1 MGKTRQKTTK
11 RADER
16 HIETIRAEILPRA
29 CESHGLIRK
38 EGDVIHRPRFY
49 KPERLP
55 NGALRIEFLP
65 ADGKT
70 VSDYQRKSDG
80 LASALQ
86 AYKVRIVDDGAG
98 RGHMIVLDSSPWADR
113 ILWDVDEERLNK
125 PMEIFTSDLGERLS
139 LPLIERNV
147 LIAGAPGSGKSG
159 VEWAIVAEAAA
170 RPNVLAVGIDPKG
183 TELGPFWPNT
193 FAAIAETKRETTK
206 LYDSCES
213 AMEWRNQKLK
223 GMKGR
228 KIERLTPEMPAIW
241 IIDDEF
247 TETARRAPGARESA
261 EFIAQKGRST
271 GFQLFLAIQVPTKKV
286 MESLRDMISIRWI
299 GHAGSPEHAAMVLGD
314 GAPVDPQ
321 RLPLGQG
328 VGYLY
333 GDGFPG
339 YPLVKTDYI
348 DDKDAPYIDAIGGVT
363 MPELPPSIADFASA
377 GTANPVVL
385 PEADLLAEVF
395 GPQEVPVLKA
405 QTELAELAGWQDR
418 VVGDIQ
424 DLNDAAV
431 AALEAGADSDRIG
444 DLVVTLHEWFND

>member
-1 MGKTRQKTTK
+1 MGKTRPKTTK

-29 CESHGLIRK
+29 CESHGLTRK

-55 NGALRIEFLP
+55 NGALRVEFLP
-65 ADGKT
+65 ADGRT
-70 VSDYQRKSDG
+70 VADYQKKAYG

-86 AYKVRIVDDGAG
+86 AYKVRIVDDQANPG
-98 RGHMIVLDSSPWADR
+98 RGYMIVLDTSPWADR
-113 ILWDVDEERLNK
+113 ILWDVDEDRINK
-125 PMEIFTSDLGERLS
+125 RMEIFTDDLGQRLS
-139 LPLIERNV
+139 LPLVERNV

-170 RPNVLAVGIDPKG
+170 RPNVLPVGIDPKG
-183 TELGPFWPNT
+183 TELAPFWPGT
-193 FAAIAETKRETTK
+193 FGAIAETKRETTK
-206 LYDSCES
+206 LYDACEA
-213 AMEWRNQKLK
+213 AMEWRNQQLK
-223 GMKGR
+223 GKGR
-228 KIERLTPEMPAIW
+228 KLGKLTPEMPAIW

-247 TETARRAPGARESA
+247 TETAKRAPGARESA

-286 MESLRDMISIRWI
+286 MESLRDMVSVRWI

-321 RLPLGQG
+321 KLPLGQG

-333 GDGFPG
+333 GDSFPT

-348 DDKDAPYIDAIGGVT
+348 DDKDAPYIDKLGKVT

-385 PEADLLAEVF
+385 PEADPLAEVAEF
-395 GPQEVPVLKA
+395 LRA

-418 VVGDIQ
+418 VVGDIK

-431 AALEAGADSDRIG
+431 KALEAGGDNERIA
-444 DLVVTLHEWFND
+444 DLVVILHEWFTS